1 MRGHT
6 TRTAALLCA
15 ALGLTAAIGTASAA
29 PATSPPGQRAE
40 GTTAR
45 QTAVP
50 VLVDC
55 LWHPQTRPADF
66 ILACGD
72 GNSRLLS
79 LKWDHW
85 RADSAR
91 AKGVNVVN
99 DCKPY
104 CAAGT
109 FHSYAVVVRLDKP
122 RSWSKDPQVQRYGRI
137 SLEYPAERPEQFAKV
152 MSYPLWD

>member
-15 ALGLTAAIGTASAA
+15 ALGLTAAVGTASAA
-29 PATSPPGQRAE
+29 PVTSPGQQAERA
-40 GTTAR
+40 APR
-45 QTAVP
+45 QTAAA

-55 LWHPQTRPADF
+55 LWHPQVRPDEF

-72 GNSRLLS
+72 GNSRLVS

-85 RADSAR
+85 RADSAK
-91 AKGVNVVN
+91 AEGVNLVN

-109 FHSYAVVVRLDKP
+109 FRAYPVVVRLDEP
-122 RSWSKDPQVQRYGRI
+122 RGWEKDPQVQRYGRI
-137 SLEYPAERPEQFAKV
+137 SLEYTAERPERFAEV
-152 MSYPLWD
+152 VSYPLWD

>member
-15 ALGLTAAIGTASAA
+15 ALGLTAAVGTASAA
-29 PATSPPGQRAE
+29 PATSPSGAERAAPR
-40 GTTAR
+40 TA
-45 QTAVP
+45 AP
-50 VLVDC
+50 FLVDC
-55 LWHPQTRPADF
+55 LWHPRVRPDKF

-72 GNSRLLS
+72 GNSVLVK
-79 LKWDHW
+79 LKWHHW

-91 AKGVNVVN
+91 ATGVNLLN

-109 FHSYAVVVRLDKP
+109 FRAYPVIVRLDKP
-122 RSWSKDPQVQRYGRI
+122 QTWKKDPQEQRFGRI
-137 SLEYPAERPEQFAKV
+137 TLTYTGQRPDQFDRV
-152 MSYPLWD
+152 VSYPLWD

>member
-15 ALGLTAAIGTASAA
+15 ALGLTTAIGTASAA
-29 PATSPPGQRAE
+29 PATSSHGTRAE
-40 GTTAR
+40 QATAR
-45 QTAVP
+45 QTAATVW
-50 VLVDC
+50 VDC
-55 LWHPQTRPADF
+55 FWRAQVRPDEF

-72 GNSRLLS
+72 GNSRLVS

-85 RADSAR
+85 RADSAQ
-91 AKGVNVVN
+91 ATGINFVN

-109 FHSYAVVVRLDKP
+109 FRAYAVVVRLDKP
-122 RSWSKDPQVQRYGRI
+122 QAWEKDPQVQRYGRI
-137 SLEYPAERPEQFAKV
+137 SLEYTGERPEQFEKV
-152 MSYPLWD
+152 VTYPLWD

>member
-1 MRGHT
+1 MRGHI

-15 ALGLTAAIGTASAA
+15 ALGLTAAMGTASAA
-29 PATSPPGQRAE
+29 PGASSSGAERAA
-40 GTTAR
+40 AR
-45 QTAVP
+45 QTTLP

-55 LWHPQTRPADF
+55 FWHPQKRPDAY

-72 GNSRLLS
+72 GNSRLVR

-85 RADSAR
+85 HARSAR
-91 AKGVNVVN
+91 ATGVNVVN

-104 CAAGT
+104 CAVGT
-109 FHSYAVVVRLDKP
+109 FHSYRVVVRLDRP
-122 RSWSKDPQVQRYGRI
+122 RPWAKDPQVQRWGRI
-137 SLEYPAERPEQFAKV
+137 SLEYTGARPEGFSRV